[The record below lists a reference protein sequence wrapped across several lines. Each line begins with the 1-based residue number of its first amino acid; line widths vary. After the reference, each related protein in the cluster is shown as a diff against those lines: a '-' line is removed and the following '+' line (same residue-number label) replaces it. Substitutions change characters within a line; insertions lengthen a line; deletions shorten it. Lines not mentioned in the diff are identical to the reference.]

1 MRWSGYVVHTG
12 KRTGSDRAL
21 VGRTKG
27 KKPLEDAGVGGS
39 IILELILNKSIFGGG
54 GGGGKDVVFLP
65 KGKTGGFL
73 CKWD

>member
-1 MRWSGYVVHTG
+1 
-12 KRTGSDRAL
+12 

-54 GGGGKDVVFLP
+54 GGGGEP
-65 KGKTGGFL
+65 P
-73 CKWD
+73 

>member
-1 MRWSGYVVHTG
+1 
-12 KRTGSDRAL
+12 

-54 GGGGKDVVFLP
+54 GVAWNDLIFSSIEKSS
-65 KGKTGGFL
+65 GFL
-73 CKWD
+73 CKW